1 MKEYKVLLNIDE
13 YDKSFG
19 QLVKELTKYSKIDVV
34 VGDNYSLTDYDIFI
48 GKKLN
53 KEKLEKAS
61 NLKIIF
67 AYKTG
72 VDDFP
77 LDELKARNII
87 LVNSHVDS
95 RIIAEYA
102 FGLAI
107 SLVNR
112 ICEFDNDLRKGIW
125 YHQDNEYWKSIFN
138 MKVGLLGYGH
148 IGKNVHQ
155 ILLNNHIDTYTIDR
169 GHNYQNINLVNDI
182 DELIE
187 KTDLIIC
194 SVPKLPSTNNI
205 FNKERLEKMNGKYL
219 VNVGRSNIINQK
231 DLYEALMNK
240 KIAGAA
246 IDTWDQKPKDKET
259 LLLPSKEAFH
269 ELNNIIVSPHAAMRV
284 EEGHRQY
291 VEDITSK
298 VIEYITKNQLKD
310 VVSLEKGY

>member
-1 MKEYKVLLNIDE
+1 MKEYKVLLNVDE
-13 YDKSFG
+13 YDESF
-19 QLVKELTKYSKIDVV
+19 QQMVKILTKYSKIDVV
-34 VGDNYSLTDYDIFI
+34 VGDNYTLANYDIFI

-53 KEKLEKAS
+53 KEKLEKA
-61 NLKIIF
+61 NDLKIIF

-77 LDELKARNII
+77 LDELKTRNII

-138 MKVGLLGYGH
+138 MKVGLFGYGH

-169 GHNYQNINLVNDI
+169 GYNYQNINLVNDI

-187 KTDLIIC
+187 Y
-194 SVPKLPSTNNI
+194 SVL
-205 FNKERLEKMNGKYL
+205 
-219 VNVGRSNIINQK
+219 GR
-231 DLYEALMNK
+231 
-240 KIAGAA
+240 
-246 IDTWDQKPKDKET
+246 
-259 LLLPSKEAFH
+259 
-269 ELNNIIVSPHAAMRV
+269 
-284 EEGHRQY
+284 
-291 VEDITSK
+291 
-298 VIEYITKNQLKD
+298 
-310 VVSLEKGY
+310 